1 MDMRMKLQ
9 LASPSMQYPDHA
21 EFAAQVIRSC
31 GDRLKGGRTLR
42 KKQIVHTLGLSLAGR
57 PQLFWD
63 GESDQE
69 IRHREEPIDL
79 ALGPLSGARATAA
92 RTRSVVATVTSV
104 VDI

>member
-1 MDMRMKLQ
+1 
-9 LASPSMQYPDHA
+9 
-21 EFAAQVIRSC
+21 
-31 GDRLKGGRTLR
+31 
-42 KKQIVHTLGLSLAGR
+42 
-57 PQLFWD
+57 LFWD